1 MAYTWNSDLETG
13 NKQIDSQHRQLIDAI
28 NALLDACAR
37 GQGRTVIAPMTK
49 FLYDYTSKHFADEE
63 KLQLDSG
70 YPDYENHK
78 LYHEGFKKVV
88 HDISKQLDEQGA
100 TIALLGKV
108 NSSIGDWLVKHIKRE
123 DVKVAAH
130 VRSRSI

>member
-1 MAYTWNSDLETG
+1 MAYSWSADLETG
-13 NKQIDSQHRQLIDAI
+13 NNLIDSQHKQLFDAI
-28 NALLDACAR
+28 NAVLDACAK
-37 GQGRTVIAPMTK
+37 GQGRSVIAPVTK

-63 KLQLDSG
+63 ELQKKSG

-78 LYHEGFKKVV
+78 LYHEGFKNVV
-88 HDISKQLDEQGA
+88 IQISKELDEQGA

-130 VRSRSI
+130 LRSMT